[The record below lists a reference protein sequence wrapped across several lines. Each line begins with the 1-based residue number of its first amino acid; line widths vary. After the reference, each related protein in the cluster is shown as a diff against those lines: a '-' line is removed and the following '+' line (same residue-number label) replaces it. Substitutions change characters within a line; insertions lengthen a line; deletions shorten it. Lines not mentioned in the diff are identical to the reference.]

1 MSHRRDVGMYCVHE
15 AALDRPSRTSTS
27 MTAESHTVAGMD
39 PERQFEY
46 RLTDCKAGDVNM

>member
-1 MSHRRDVGMYCVHE
+1 MSHRRDVGMYCVQE
-15 AALDRPSRTSTS
+15 PALDKPSRTSTS